1 MDRIRYT
8 ILSLTAIVSLG
19 LTGVLLTSGC
29 DSRAGTK
36 TTNQGGTGQSALPDG
51 IILAEAPADAL
62 DVAEA
67 KNAAQVG
74 ERVVVRGLIGGRREP
89 FVAERAMF
97 QLVDTSLPTCAD
109 KHGDGCPTP
118 WDYCC
123 EPKDQITAKS
133 ATVQITDGE
142 GKPLALSLKGT
153 RGLEPMARVIV
164 RGVVAQR
171 PDENVMI
178 VNADGIYVEQ

>member
-1 MDRIRYT
+1 MNKIRYT
-8 ILSLTAIVSLG
+8 TMLSLMAVLSLVLAG
-19 LTGVLLTSGC
+19 LLLTSGC
-29 DSRAGTK
+29 DSRGGTEA
-36 TTNQGGTGQSALPDG
+36 TNQGGTGQAALPDG
-51 IILAEAPADAL
+51 IILAEAPADAR
-62 DVAEA
+62 DVAET
-67 KNAAQVG
+67 KNAAQAG
-74 ERVVVRGLIGGRREP
+74 ERVVVRGVIGGRRNP

-133 ATVQITDGE
+133 ATVQITDGQ
-142 GKPLALSLKGT
+142 GKPLNVSLKGKG
-153 RGLEPMARVIV
+153 GLEPMARVIV
-164 RGVVAQR
+164 RGVVGQR

-178 VNADGIYVEQ
+178 VNADGIYVE